1 MCYVFYRTS
10 WSLAWGK
17 NQMKRREFIM
27 LTGGGA
33 AAAWP
38 PLRASAQQK
47 AATIGFLGAGAA
59 DTSAQLVDAFKQGLG
74 ENGLVEGMD
83 YLLEPRWA
91 EGEYERFAAF
101 ARELVEQ
108 NARVIVVTTIAAA
121 RAAQR
126 ATSVIPIVM
135 ASINDPVG
143 SGIVASLARPGGN
156 TTGMA
161 TLNQDVT
168 PKLVEFLHTLLPKAT
183 AIAVFLNPA
192 NPSNRPMLDNL
203 RIQTGPIGVSVRA
216 IEVNAQAKLNDA
228 FAAVVAQ
235 QSDALLIIPDAAT
248 LDLIE
253 RIADFGLQHRIPVIS
268 TNSELTS
275 AGGLISYGSSRRE
288 TYRRSA
294 YFVKKV
300 LEGVK
305 PADLPVEQ
313 PTRVI
318 LSINLK
324 TARILELPI
333 PDALLAT
340 ADDVIE

>member
-1 MCYVFYRTS
+1 
-10 WSLAWGK
+10 
-17 NQMKRREFIM
+17 MKRREFIV
-27 LTGGGA
+27 LIGVGA
-33 AAAWP
+33 AAAS

-59 DTSAQLVDAFKQGLG
+59 DTSAPLVDALKQGLG
-74 ENGLVEGMD
+74 ENGLVEGKD
-83 YLLEPRWA
+83 YVLVPRWA

-108 NARVIVVTTIAAA
+108 NTRVIVVTTIAAA
-121 RAAQR
+121 QAAQR

-168 PKLVEFLHTLLPKAT
+168 PKLVQFLHTLLPKAT
-183 AIAVFLNPA
+183 VFAAFLNPA
-192 NPSNRPMLDNL
+192 NPSNLAMLDNL
-203 RIQTGPIGVSVRA
+203 HTRTEPIGVSVRA
-216 IEVNAQAKLNDA
+216 IEVNTPAKLDEA

-235 QSDALLIIPDAAT
+235 RSDALLVIPDAAT
-248 LDLIE
+248 LNLIQ
-253 RIADFGLQHRIPVIS
+253 RIAAFGLQHRIPVIS

-313 PTRVI
+313 PTRVV

-324 TARILELPI
+324 TARILGLPI
-333 PDALLAT
+333 PEALLAT
-340 ADDVIE
+340 ADEVIE